1 MREIAIGLWLAAALG
16 ATAAACGDDGSGA
29 ADADT
34 DGDADSDT
42 DSDADSDT
50 DADADT
56 DADTD
61 TDTDADS
68 DADPGAALEGFW
80 GQLTATA
87 ILTDTGIEILGEQW
101 SASRGWQLVE
111 IASDGAGNLTL
122 TETPCLA
129 KVKTGGGMFSPIV
142 EIPQSTIDHMPPTER
157 HVSVTSSEP
166 GAAFASDT
174 VYTVRGANLC
184 DPQSDPLPVGPVD
197 AADATPCAEACGPG
211 QCDQDED
218 AHPGITSHMEAAS
231 IINCNVYV
239 AVRSW
244 SRLDGA
250 ISDPA
255 LIAGTIAEHG
265 SDQEILAATQTLCA
279 NASAT
284 VSDDGCAAHTYFR
297 MVKLDGGTTC
307 ADVLALTDCD
317 EDAATCDAND
327 ALALDPNNDTQDG
340 AECE

>member
-1 MREIAIGLWLAAALG
+1 MREIAIGLWLAAAL
-16 ATAAACGDDGSGA
+16 AVSAASCGDDGGGA
-29 ADADT
+29 ADADA
-34 DGDADSDT
+34 DG

-50 DADADT
+50 DS
-56 DADTD
+56 D

-101 SASRGWQLVE
+101 SASRAWQLVE

-129 KVKTGGGMFSPIV
+129 KVKTGGGPFSPVV
-142 EIPQSTIDHMPPTER
+142 EIPQNTIDHMPPTER
-157 HVSVTSSEP
+157 HVAVTSS
-166 GAAFASDT
+166 AAGSAFVSDT
-174 VYTVRGANLC
+174 VYMVRGANLC
-184 DPQSDPLPVGPVD
+184 DQQSDPLPVGPVD
-197 AADATPCAEACGPG
+197 ASDATPCGEECGLG

-231 IINCNVYV
+231 IINCYVYV

-255 LIAGTIAEHG
+255 LITGTIADHG
-265 SDQEILAATQTLCA
+265 SEQEILAATQPLCA
-279 NASAT
+279 SASAT
-284 VSDDGCAAHTYFR
+284 VSVDGCAAHTYFR
-297 MVKLDGGTTC
+297 MVRLDGGTMC

-317 EDAATCDAND
+317 EDAATCDANTP
-327 ALALDPNNDTQDG
+327 LVLDPNNDTQNG
-340 AECE
+340 PECE